1 MGKKITMQDIADAAR
16 VSKSAV
22 SFAYNTPDRLSSET
36 VEHIFSVAKEL
47 GYVRNPVA
55 YMLRTQ
61 KTNSLGLLLPQQL
74 GRVLENP
81 YHSEF
86 IQGIGQ
92 ICEREGLTLLLVPP
106 LRNSMLKAIP
116 YAAVDG
122 FIVTGLEEDRGEV
135 EALMQQGKPFV
146 IVDSEVH
153 SQAPSINIDETR
165 AMKEL
170 TEHLISLGHRNFVVI
185 SPESGNDDGYL
196 SWHGTIRRRIDGVI
210 SALEENGIAPLVDK
224 KNVIE
229 VPCTRAGGKEAFAQI
244 TKQNNS
250 AFPTAFICFSDVIAF
265 GVMDAAR
272 QFGLQIPRD
281 ISVTGFDD
289 LDESACSNPPL
300 TTVKQPVT
308 TKGRLAAEYIVET
321 LNAGYERASSRHVC
335 LPITVLLRESIGP
348 AASIRE

>member
-1 MGKKITMQDIADAAR
+1 
-16 VSKSAV
+16 
-22 SFAYNTPDRLSSET
+22 
-36 VEHIFSVAKEL
+36 
-47 GYVRNPVA
+47 
-55 YMLRTQ
+55 
-61 KTNSLGLLLPQQL
+61 
-74 GRVLENP
+74 
-81 YHSEF
+81 
-86 IQGIGQ
+86 
-92 ICEREGLTLLLVPP
+92 
-106 LRNSMLKAIP
+106 
-116 YAAVDG
+116 
-122 FIVTGLEEDRGEV
+122 
-135 EALMQQGKPFV
+135 MQQGKPFV

-196 SWHGTIRRRIDGVI
+196 SWHGTIRRRIDGVV

-229 VPCTRAGGKEAFAQI
+229 VPCTRTGGEEAFAQI
-244 TKQNNS
+244 KQNNS
-250 AFPTAFICFSDVIAF
+250 VLPTAFICFSDVIAF

-272 QFGLQIPRD
+272 QSGLQIPRD

-289 LDESACSNPPL
+289 IDESACSNPPL

>member
-81 YHSEF
+81 YYSEF

-229 VPCTRAGGKEAFAQI
+229 VPCTRTGGEEAFAQI
-244 TKQNNS
+244 KQNNS
-250 AFPTAFICFSDVIAF
+250 VFPTAFICFSDVIAF

-272 QFGLQIPRD
+272 QDRK
-281 ISVTGFDD
+281 SV
-289 LDESACSNPPL
+289 
-300 TTVKQPVT
+300 V
-308 TKGRLAAEYIVET
+308 
-321 LNAGYERASSRHVC
+321 
-335 LPITVLLRESIGP
+335 
-348 AASIRE
+348 

>member
-1 MGKKITMQDIADAAR
+1 MGKKITMQDIADAAH
-16 VSKSAV
+16 VSKAAV

-36 VEHIFSVAKEL
+36 VEHIFSVAKKL

-81 YHSEF
+81 YYSEF

-135 EALMQQGKPFV
+135 EALLQQGKPFV

-153 SQAPSINIDETR
+153 GQAPSINIDETS
-165 AMKEL
+165 AMQEL
-170 TEHLISLGHRNFVVI
+170 TEHLLSLGHRRFVVI
-185 SPESGNDDGYL
+185 SPESGSDEGYH
-196 SWHGTIRRRIDGVI
+196 SWHGTIRRRIDGVLA
-210 SALEENGIAPLVDK
+210 ALQAHGIAPLIDGAT
-224 KNVIE
+224 VIE
-229 VPCTRAGGKEAFAQI
+229 VPCTRTGGATAFAQI
-244 TKQNNS
+244 AQQS
-250 AFPTAFICFSDVIAF
+250 VDRPTAFICFSDAIAF
-265 GVMDAAR
+265 GVMDAAK
-272 QFGLQIPRD
+272 QAGLQIPHD
-281 ISVTGFDD
+281 ISVTGFDNLNEAAYSD
-289 LDESACSNPPL
+289 PPL
-300 TTVKQPVT
+300 TTVKQPIT

-321 LNAGYERASSRHVC
+321 LNAGYEHAPSRHVC
-335 LPITVLLRESIGP
+335 LPLSVLLRESVGHAP
-348 AASIRE
+348 SESE